1 MKILSAF
8 LLFLF
13 EVFLWIYMAIA
24 SIVFVIIAGIIT
36 VPFIILEALLGER

>member
-13 EVFLWIYMAIA
+13 EVFCYIYMAIA
-24 SIVFVIIAGIIT
+24 AVVFIIIAGI
-36 VPFIILEALLGER
+36 VMAPFIILELLLGEK

>member
-13 EVFLWIYMAIA
+13 EVFCYIYMAIA
-24 SIVFVIIAGIIT
+24 VVLFAIIAGIIT
-36 VPFIILEALLGER
+36 VPFILLGLLLEDK

>member
-8 LLFLF
+8 SLFLF

-24 SIVFVIIAGIIT
+24 SIVFIIIAGVIM
-36 VPFIILEALLGER
+36 VPFIILEALLGE

>member
-8 LLFLF
+8 FLFLF
-13 EVFLWIYMAIA
+13 KVFYWIYMPIA
-24 SIVFVIIAGIIT
+24 AIVFIIIAGIIT